1 VSVAILVSALVVPS
15 LPAGAIGS
23 SHEPL
28 RASASCAT
36 TLPSQMHTLDGAT
49 QLITVSAPT
58 RAASVAVVTSW
69 QQVNACW
76 VQVLGPWIGRIGVNG
91 MRVRKH
97 EGDGTTPIGLFG
109 FYSTIYGNAEQPVV
123 HYAYRELR
131 CGDWWDE
138 DVRSP
143 TYNAFREVPCSDA
156 DPPFANGAS
165 EPLWL
170 SPLAY
175 SSFAVIGYNTS
186 RTPGRGSAI
195 FLHASLGRATTGC
208 VALAR
213 PLLVSILAWLRPWD
227 SPRVAIAPSATVATL

>member
-1 VSVAILVSALVVPS
+1 
-15 LPAGAIGS
+15 
-23 SHEPL
+23 
-28 RASASCAT
+28 
-36 TLPSQMHTLDGAT
+36 
-49 QLITVSAPT
+49 
-58 RAASVAVVTSW
+58 
-69 QQVNACW
+69 
-76 VQVLGPWIGRIGVNG
+76 

-97 EGDGTTPIGLFG
+97 EGDGATPIGLFG
-109 FYSTIYGNAEQPVV
+109 LYSTMYGNAENPGV
-123 HYAYRELR
+123 HFAYRELR